1 MKLASCLI
9 VVAGFLLFA
18 ADRSRNGKNQQWPVA
33 GGGPEGMRYS
43 PLDQINRGNV
53 HALQQAWRFD
63 SGDEYEGSELQC
75 NPIVVDGVLYAA
87 TPRLRIIALD
97 AATGKLLWDFDA
109 RRGETVKGKQRN
121 RGLTYWAEG
130 SDRRLFFGLG
140 HWLYSLDARSGQ
152 PVKDFG
158 DGGRI
163 DLREGLGRDPEGLTV
178 QANSP
183 GAVYRDLLILGMLT
197 SEDLPSAPGFIRA
210 FDVRTGKLRWTFRTI
225 PQPGEF
231 GYDTWPKDA
240 WTYTGGG
247 QLVAG
252 SRPG

>member
-18 ADRSRNGKNQQWPVA
+18 ADRSRNGKNQQWPVV
-33 GGGPEGMRYS
+33 GGGPEGMRS
-43 PLDQINRGNV
+43 PRLTRSTAGTCMHCNRLG
-53 HALQQAWRFD
+53 ASD

-130 SDRRLFFGLG
+130 SDRRPIFRPG
-140 HWLYSLDARSGQ
+140 SLALLTRRTLRTTRERFRRRWPHRSSRGSG
-152 PVKDFG
+152 PP
-158 DGGRI
+158 
-163 DLREGLGRDPEGLTV
+163 DPEGLTV

-210 FDVRTGKLRWTFRTI
+210 
-225 PQPGEF
+225 
-231 GYDTWPKDA
+231 
-240 WTYTGGG
+240 
-247 QLVAG
+247 
-252 SRPG
+252 